1 MYFFWSRVFVGGVVV
16 HALIG
21 NAVMAQVVSAD
32 NSAMTILGPSGGL
45 TIPNG
50 RVLADGDAA
59 LGWNNHIESKFSQA
73 KNGNNYLFGMGVF
86 PYMELSGKLVNYAA
100 NGSPDFLLRD
110 LSANVKVAIPQ
121 FFRLQPDIAVGVND
135 LAGGAASYR
144 SKYAVASQRLGPLYA
159 TVGAARGESYF
170 NGLFGGVEMAL
181 GSSGFSALAERNSHV
196 NYAGIRYTSAPMA
209 NFGNASFVATVQRS
223 IGASASDGSKFDRT
237 VFGINLVVPFGN
249 GGGNNRAG
257 LSFARKGSVVKSE
270 PIWTPPPGYDK
281 PALHTTPQASTLLVS
296 EASTVTSTSVLAPVV
311 DVSNTSEMRGLQKL
325 QIELEKAGLERVRVG
340 LADRKLLIEY
350 ENHRYNRNEVDAI
363 GIALALG
370 ARLSP
375 GFVTRM
381 GVITKKAG
389 AALYEV
395 SVDRNQYRNFLNDG
409 DYYGVREEFEVR
421 RRPVADAS
429 VQWFSPEGKH
439 GASRIVI
446 APVIKHFVGTEVGV
460 YDYSLATS
468 MQGLAPLWKGAEVSA
483 NYVANVADSENVRSG
498 GVFAY
503 AHQRSGLASAALS
516 QSFWLN
522 ENLLN
527 VVSGGKFLYDY
538 WGVQN
543 EAIWF
548 VPGRDDQVRV
558 RYTQVKTS
566 DPLLASKLVHSN
578 ASYRWSYQPLNLW
591 VELGYSKYVENDKGP
606 SVRFSRWF
614 GDVQA
619 QAYMLRSERA
629 SFVGFQLAFPL
640 TPRKGMKT
648 SSYTHIEGPGQFV
661 YGLKTKLANQ
671 GDCNCITRGIAEEI
685 PIAYSADTFLLNQ
698 GRVGRNYLL
707 AQLPRMREAALLF
720 ASSNP

>member
-1 MYFFWSRVFVGGVVV
+1 MHFCLLRFLLCLALAQVFFL
-16 HALIG
+16 HE
-21 NAVMAQVVSAD
+21 VMAQEL
-32 NSAMTILGPSGGL
+32 SAMTVYGPSGGL
-45 TIPNG
+45 TIPSG
-50 RVLADGDAA
+50 QVLPDGVAA
-59 LGWNNHIESKFSQA
+59 FGFNNNIESTFS
-73 KNGNNYLFGMGVF
+73 KVRHTDNYLFGMGVF
-86 PYMELSGKLVNYAA
+86 PYIELSGRLVNYLGNDASSDA
-100 NGSPDFLLRD
+100 LIRRD

-121 FFRLQPDIAVGVND
+121 FFRLQPDLAVGVND

-159 TVGAARGESYF
+159 TLGAARGESYF
-170 NGLFGGVEMAL
+170 NGLFGGAELAL
-181 GSSGFSALAERNSHV
+181 GNSGFSALAERNSHV
-196 NYAGIRYTSAPMA
+196 NYAGLRYTSAPMA
-209 NFGNASFVATVQRS
+209 NLGNANFVATVQRS
-223 IGASASDGSKFDRT
+223 LGAHAPDGSKFDRT
-237 VFGINLVVPFGN
+237 VLGVNLVVPFGN
-249 GGGNNRAG
+249 ASVKANNGVRSGGF
-257 LSFARKGSVVKSE
+257 SFLKKEGVASE
-270 PIWTPPPGYDK
+270 PIWTPPLGYDK
-281 PALHTTPQASTLLVS
+281 PALQAAAKVIS
-296 EASTVTSTSVLAPVV
+296 TSTPALTPTSMPAPIAD
-311 DVSNTSEMRGLQKL
+311 DVSNASDMRGLQKL
-325 QIELEKAGLERVRVG
+325 QAELEKAGLERVRVG
-340 LADRKLLIEY
+340 LAERKLLIEY
-350 ENHRYNRNEVDAI
+350 ENHRYNQNEVDAI

-370 ARLSP
+370 ARLAP

-421 RRPVADAS
+421 RQPVADPS
-429 VQWFSPEGKH
+429 VQWFAPEGKH
-439 GASRIVI
+439 GVSRIVV
-446 APVIKHFVGTEVGV
+446 APVIKHFIGTEVGV
-460 YDYSLATS
+460 YDYSLAAS
-468 MQGLAPLWKGAEVSA
+468 MQGLAPLWKGAEIST

-498 GVFAY
+498 GVFSY
-503 AHQRSGLASAALS
+503 AHQRSGLASVALN

-566 DPLLASKLVHSN
+566 EPLLASKLVNSN

-591 VELGYSKYVENDKGP
+591 IELGYSKYVENDKGP

-619 QAYMLRSERA
+619 QAYMQRSERA

-640 TPRKGMKT
+640 TPRKGMQT
-648 SSYTHIEGPGQFV
+648 GFTHIEGPGQFT
-661 YGLKTKLANQ
+661 YGLKTKLAKQ

-698 GRVGRNYLL
+698 GRVGKNYLL

-720 ASSNP
+720 APSNP